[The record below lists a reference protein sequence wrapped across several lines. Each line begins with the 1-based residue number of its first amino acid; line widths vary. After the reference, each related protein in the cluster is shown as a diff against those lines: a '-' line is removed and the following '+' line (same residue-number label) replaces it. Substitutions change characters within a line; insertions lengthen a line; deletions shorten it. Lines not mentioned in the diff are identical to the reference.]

1 MNKFDRLRGFL
12 CIMSLLLILGL
23 VGGPVWLQP
32 AWAAPLNQDTAAA
45 AASAT
50 YTVQRG
56 DTLYSL
62 ARRFN
67 TTVQAI
73 MSTNKLAS
81 TTIYIGQKLA
91 IPGGSTPNPT
101 PNPAPSTYTVQAGDT
116 LYSLARRFVTTVD
129 AIMAANKLT
138 STTIY
143 IGQKL
148 TIPGGSTPNP
158 TPNPTPTSYT
168 VQAGDTLSAIARRF
182 GTTVQAVM
190 SANKLTSTT
199 IYIGQRLVIPG
210 SASNPGGT
218 AQRIQFAAGA
228 TSATVQGNVQSPTRI
243 EYLLAAQAKQTMH
256 VNLTSPTGKVNF
268 ALQGVQDGQ
277 PLKRLENSDTTWNG
291 PLPATQDYLLQVAT
305 TLTTTTSFSLTV
317 KIDPLP

>member
-1 MNKFDRLRGFL
+1 MNLLSRLRRL
-12 CIMSLLLILGL
+12 LRIVNLLLILGL
-23 VGGPVWLQP
+23 VGGPVWPQP
-32 AWAAPLNQDTAAA
+32 AWAAPLKQDSAAA
-45 AASAT
+45 VASTT

-73 MSTNKLAS
+73 MS
-81 TTIYIGQKLA
+81 
-91 IPGGSTPNPT
+91 
-101 PNPAPSTYTVQAGDT
+101 
-116 LYSLARRFVTTVD
+116 
-129 AIMAANKLT
+129 ANNLT

-158 TPNPTPTSYT
+158 TPNPAPSTYAVQAGDTLYSLARRFGTTVDAIVTANKLPSTTIYIGQKLTIPGGSTPNPSPNPTPTTYT

-182 GTTVQAVM
+182 GTTVQALM
-190 SANKLTSTT
+190 SANKLTGTT

-218 AQRIQFAAGA
+218 AQRIQFAAGTTA
-228 TSATVQGNVQSPTRI
+228 ATVQGNVQSPTRV

-256 VNLTSPTGKVNF
+256 VNLTSPNGKVNF

-277 PLKRLENSDTTWNG
+277 PLKRLENSDTTWSG
-291 PLPATQDYLLQVAT
+291 ALPATQDYLLQVAT

-317 KIDPLP
+317 KIEPLP